1 MCRALPAGMPRPRLA
16 TSIALLALISGCAAR
31 PQSALPVALAVPPA
45 PAPRSFESK
54 GAEGAALGGALLVWG
69 RTGDGPPRTWHL
81 TEDGAVIREEPGIV
95 VATGRGEWRWDVRE
109 VKVET
114 SACEFGPEETHEP
127 GEGTAN
133 RAELVLRGTGAR
145 QQVIAPPDADGSNVI
160 QHEAEVIGSVG
171 PYLFIEERT
180 YSYACG
186 AHGFVGVEFT
196 VWDADK
202 GAIVNLLAEVSGV
215 PALQGEAKALLDED
229 EADPEAAR
237 QEENAPE
244 LVQIAPAYDA
254 RGALRVTAK
263 LARAACYACGDGAWS
278 SYTRSAVVPAK
289 KAPARLAAWVPPPPG
304 MQSFLA
310 AHPDLNVGG
319 WSRSGREE

>member
-1 MCRALPAGMPRPRLA
+1 MPRPRLA

-31 PQSALPVALAVPPA
+31 PQSALPVALDVPPS
-45 PAPRSFESK
+45 PAPRSSESN
-54 GAEGAALGGALLVWG
+54 GAEGAALGGELLVWG

-81 TEDGAVIREEPGIV
+81 TEEGAVIREEPGIV
-95 VATGRGEWRWDVRE
+95 VATRRGEWRWEVRE

-114 SACEFGPEETHEP
+114 SACEFGPDEMNEP
-127 GEGTAN
+127 GEGTAS

-145 QQVIAPPDADGSNVI
+145 QQVIAPSDADGSNVI
-160 QHEAEVIGSVG
+160 QHEAEAIGSVG

-180 YSYACG
+180 YTYACG

-196 VWDADK
+196 VWDADT
-202 GAIVNLLAEVSGV
+202 GAIVDLLTEVSGV
-215 PALQGEAKALLDED
+215 PALQGKAKALLDED
-229 EADPEAAR
+229 EDDPVAAQ
-237 QEENAPE
+237 QEENAPD
-244 LVQIAPAYDA
+244 LVQIAPTYDA

-278 SYTRSAVVPAK
+278 SYTRSAVVPTR
-289 KAPARLAAWVPPPPG
+289 KAPERLAAWVSPPPG

-310 AHPDLNVGG
+310 AHPGLNVGG
-319 WSRSGREE
+319 WSRAGRKE

>member
-1 MCRALPAGMPRPRLA
+1 MPRPRLA

-31 PQSALPVALAVPPA
+31 PQPALPVALDVPPP
-45 PAPRSFESK
+45 PAPRSSEST

-81 TEDGAVIREEPGIV
+81 TEEGAVIREEPGIV
-95 VATGRGEWRWDVRE
+95 VATGRGEWRWEVRE

-114 SACEFGPEETHEP
+114 SACEFGPEETREP
-127 GEGTAN
+127 GEGTGN

-145 QQVIAPPDADGSNVI
+145 QQVIAPSDADGSNVV
-160 QHEAEVIGSVG
+160 QHEAEAIGSVG

-180 YSYACG
+180 YNYACG

-196 VWDADK
+196 VWDAER
-202 GAIVNLLAEVSGV
+202 GASVNLLAEVSGV
-215 PALQGEAKALLDED
+215 PALQGEAEALLDED

-237 QEENAPE
+237 QEEDAPE

-289 KAPARLAAWVPPPPG
+289 KAPARLAAWASPPPG

-310 AHPDLNVGG
+310 QHPDLNVGG
-319 WSRSGREE
+319 WSRAGREE

>member
-1 MCRALPAGMPRPRLA
+1 MPRPRLA

-95 VATGRGEWRWDVRE
+95 VATGRGEWRWEVRE

-215 PALQGEAKALLDED
+215 PALQGEAEALLDED

-263 LARAACYACGDGAWS
+263 LARSACYACGDGAWS